1 MFISLREHLPRPGG
15 RSSWPFMVAAAQE
28 TNLDY
33 GSRVASA
40 FVPNGYAVV
49 APNYVLSAPGKPT
62 WPLNLEDVQAAVE
75 WTKSKAATFGF
86 NGNEVVAM
94 GESAG
99 ANLANL
105 VGTSSPND
113 PGPASVSAAVEAVIS
128 FSSPTDLTALYSESP
143 QAGKAA
149 AQFLGGSPSA
159 VPAKYAAASPVNQV
173 AAGDPPVFLVHGQD
187 DPLVPVTQS
196 EELAAAL
203 TSAGVRNQLV
213 IIPAGL
219 HNLDFPNGTPRDLV
233 FQILAFL
240 DATWKDKGS
249 QSLTP

>member
-1 MFISLREHLPRPGG
+1 MSIFLGDPALGRVAGHRGHSWGRLAEGEQPRLRLASGLGVRTLWLRRGGAELCSVGSGQGNLAAQSRRHSGRGGMDQEQGGDSSASTGTRLWRWANRPGRTLQIWWG
-15 RSSWPFMVAAAQE
+15 RLRRKIPA
-28 TNLDY
+28 
-33 GSRVASA
+33 
-40 FVPNGYAVV
+40 
-49 APNYVLSAPGKPT
+49 
-62 WPLNLEDVQAAVE
+62 
-75 WTKSKAATFGF
+75 
-86 NGNEVVAM
+86 
-94 GESAG
+94 
-99 ANLANL
+99 
-105 VGTSSPND
+105 
-113 PGPASVSAAVEAVIS
+113 ASVSAAVEAVIS

-159 VPAKYAAASPVNQV
+159 VPAKYAAASPVDQV

-213 IIPAGL
+213 IIPGGP